1 MTVMVG
7 TNDSPNELFQAQV
20 PLTNWNQ
27 TYNVVYSAIV
37 YIATATENTKALPLC
52 SLFLM
57 LA

>member
-1 MTVMVG
+1 MVG

-20 PLTNWNQ
+20 PLTNWNH
-27 TYNVVYSAIV
+27 TYNVV
-37 YIATATENTKALPLC
+37 YIATATENTKALSLC